1 MKSLCCALL
10 ACLPLTALA
19 YPIDVERQMNGAE
32 VSVTPQEID
41 HNMAALLLYN
51 YGASP
56 AECTAVIRNGPE
68 SPRTRKVSI
77 APGASSNITAKFTRS
92 IIRLRVKLDCGLK

>member
-1 MKSLCCALL
+1 MKSICCVLL
-10 ACLPLTALA
+10 ALLPLTAFA

-51 YGASP
+51 YGASA

-68 SPRTRKVSI
+68 SPRTRKVAI
-77 APGASSNITAKFTRS
+77 EPGASSNITAKFTRS
-92 IIRLRVKLDCGLK
+92 IIRLRIKLDCGLQ